1 MPGLYIER
9 EHLPTKQIFSFKSDN
24 LTIEDNVK
32 NNYCIHWFDISAL
45 GPILFCPM
53 IFKILFHACYFLADE
68 LLSFYLTSLFGDT
81 DPLSVD
87 ELSEVVDRPHN
98 FNDTMLDIVLEQIGM
113 YLNSSNEVLYDES
126 IMVANFMALMNY
138 FMKRKGGWV
147 FLI

>member
-1 MPGLYIER
+1 
-9 EHLPTKQIFSFKSDN
+9 
-24 LTIEDNVK
+24 
-32 NNYCIHWFDISAL
+32 
-45 GPILFCPM
+45 M